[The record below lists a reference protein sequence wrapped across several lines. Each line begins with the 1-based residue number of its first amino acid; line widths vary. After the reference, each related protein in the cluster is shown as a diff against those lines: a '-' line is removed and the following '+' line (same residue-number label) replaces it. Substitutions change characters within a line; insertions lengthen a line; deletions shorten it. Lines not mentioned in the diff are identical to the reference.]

1 MINKPVLLVLF
12 GTLSIIALNSCNKS
26 NDQKPAPP
34 KIDSVPSTMSIQSGD
49 NQTAIIGNSLAIPL
63 EVTIKNKDGKGLKGV
78 QVQFIPSPYC
88 GLVTPA
94 SVITDTSGLAKTT
107 WTLGDISDT
116 IQTVRAIVRLSGGDS
131 ITVMFKSQATD
142 TIWRRLIEDTTAT
155 NSSFTDLDSMWN
167 GGTLIGSF
175 SSNPPRSAGEQFGLE
190 FPVFTT
196 STLVG
201 KFYVT
206 DDSTNSEEIIPFTLS
221 NLNLTYSKDEINVDQ
236 PDANTTHTH
245 EEIATWQMSFNA
257 DTTVLSGIY
266 KTTVKETYTRTTGD
280 NEVQISQGTYNL
292 NFRRK
297 KFH

>member
-1 MINKPVLLVLF
+1 MINKPVLLVLL
-12 GTLSIIALNSCNKS
+12 GPLSIIALNSCNKS

-49 NQTAIIGNSLAIPL
+49 NQIAIIGNPLAVPL

-78 QVQFIPSPYC
+78 QVEFIPGPYC
-88 GLVTPA
+88 GQVTPA
-94 SVITDTSGLAKTT
+94 SVITDTSGLAKTN
-107 WTLGDISDT
+107 WTLGNIADT
-116 IQTVRAIVRLSGGDS
+116 IQTVKAIVRLSGGDS
-131 ITVMFKSQATD
+131 ITVMFRSQATD
-142 TIWRRLIEDTTAT
+142 TIWRRMIEDTTAT
-155 NSSFTDLDSMWN
+155 NSSFTDLDSMWS

-175 SSNPPRSAGEQFGLE
+175 SSNPPRTAGEQFGLE

-221 NLNLTYSKDEINVDQ
+221 NLNLSYSKDEINVDQ

-297 KFH
+297 KLH

>member
-1 MINKPVLLVLF
+1 MINKPVLLVLL
-12 GTLSIIALNSCNKS
+12 GLLSIIALNSCNKS

-34 KIDSVPSTMSIQSGD
+34 KIDSVPSTMSIESGD
-49 NQTAIIGNSLAIPL
+49 NQTAVIGNSLSVPL
-63 EVTIKNKDGKGLKGV
+63 QVTIKNKDGMGLKGV

-88 GLVTPA
+88 GLVSPA
-94 SVITDTSGLAKTT
+94 SVTTDTSGLAKTT

-116 IQTVRAIVRLSGGDS
+116 IQTVKAIVRLSGGDS
-131 ITVMFKSQATD
+131 ITVMFRSQATD
-142 TIWRRLIEDTTAT
+142 TVWRRLIEDTTGT

-175 SSNPPRSAGEQFGLE
+175 STNPPRSAGEQFGLE

-206 DDSTNSEEIIPFTLS
+206 DDSTNTEEIIPFTLS

-245 EEIATWQMSFNA
+245 EEIANWQMSFNA